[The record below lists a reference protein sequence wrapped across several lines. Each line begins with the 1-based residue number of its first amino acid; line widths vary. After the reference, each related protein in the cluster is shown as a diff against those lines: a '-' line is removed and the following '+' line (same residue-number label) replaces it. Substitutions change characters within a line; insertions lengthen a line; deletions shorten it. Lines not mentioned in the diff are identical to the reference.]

1 MKSLFL
7 TSAAAFTLLPM
18 TSFAQESVNDA
29 QAEND
34 IITVQA
40 SRRDT
45 PVEALPTT
53 VRLIS
58 AEEVSSQLLV
68 SNSLLDVIGT
78 KVPSTA
84 PSRQKLSGLGESF
97 RGREPLYLID
107 GVPQSNPLRN
117 GSRDGF
123 TIDPAVIERIEIL
136 YGANAIQGVGA
147 TGGVIN
153 YVTLSP
159 TTSDRWETRL
169 EGGVTAGDDRLSGD
183 TVGYRGGITAL
194 RDFGAID
201 VVASIVGES
210 RGAFYD
216 ADGQRIGVDNTQGDI
231 QDSSSLNAFAK
242 IGWDIDDLTRLQFT
256 ANIFELEGDGDYIQ
270 VVGDRDAGI
279 PATSIRGEFE
289 GEPATNSVQTFS
301 FDFTRDELF
310 GGDLG
315 LQAFYQDFESI
326 FGGGIFGT
334 FQDSAI
340 DPSGELFDQSANNSE
355 KYGVK
360 LTYSH
365 SDLGI
370 EGLTV
375 TGGVDFLRD
384 LTFQEL
390 IQTGRNW
397 VPETEFISYAPFLQ
411 LDQALFEGRVNISG
425 GVRNE
430 FASLSVD
437 DFRTLASAGAP
448 LVAGGEPDFSELLVN
463 IGGTFEVVD
472 GITAYAAFSE
482 GFTMPDV
489 GRVLRGINT
498 EGQDVDDLLNI
509 EPIVADNTEV
519 GLTFAKERFEAN
531 VSYFWSTSELGQR
544 LVDNGDG
551 FFEVRREETE
561 IEGLEIS
568 AEYDVTD
575 RVTVGTGYAAIEGSF
590 DSDGD
595 GAVDSDIAGVNISP
609 DRLNLFIAA
618 QPTERWNLRLQTA
631 TFFDREFD
639 DEGDATD
646 FDGYT
651 LVEAFTGV
659 DLGEGRGRLDL
670 GVQNLLNED
679 YITYYSQSGTTR
691 ENRFFA
697 GRGRTITL
705 RWSASY

>member
-153 YVTLSP
+153 YVTLFP

-301 FDFTRDELF
+301 FDFTRDELL

-334 FQDSAI
+334 FQDASI

-370 EGLTV
+370 EGLTI

-411 LDQALFEGRVNISG
+411 IDQALFDGRINISG

-430 FASLSVD
+430 FATLSVD

-448 LVAGGEPDFSELLVN
+448 LVLGGEPDFSELLVN

-472 GITAYAAFSE
+472 GVTAYAAFSE

-498 EGQDVDDLLNI
+498 TGQDVDDLLNI

-519 GLTFAKERFEAN
+519 GLTIAKDRFEAN
-531 VSYFWSTSELGQR
+531 ISYFWSTSELGQR

-561 IEGLEIS
+561 IEGLELS
-568 AEYDVTD
+568 AQVDVTD
-575 RVTVGTGYAAIEGSF
+575 RITVGTGYAAIEGSF
-590 DSDGD
+590 DSDQD

-639 DEGDATD
+639 DTGDATD

-651 LVEAFTGV
+651 LVEAFTGL
-659 DLGEGRGRLDL
+659 DLGEDRGRLDL

-691 ENRFFA
+691 DNRFFA

-705 RWSASY
+705 RWSGTY